1 MVMNVHPGILV
12 DGDDFGLF
20 LQDNFVVTPS
30 GGKPVGEYSY
40 EIHLL

>member
-1 MVMNVHPGILV
+1 MVMNVHPGIVV

-30 GGKPVGEYSY
+30 GGKPVGEYVY
-40 EIHLL
+40 EIHVL